1 MIGTMDEEYVE
12 RVLRLV
18 ERIPEGRVLP
28 YGRVAEVLAGGY
40 GPRYVGRVMSTYGHA
55 VCWWRVPR
63 ADGTLPA
70 PLMVEAQAHWAEE
83 GTPVRRGRVAMAEA
97 LWDVDADEAG
107 R

>member
-1 MIGTMDEEYVE
+1 MDEEYVE

-18 ERIPEGRVLP
+18 ERIPAGRVLP

-40 GPRYVGRVMSTYGHA
+40 GPRYVGRIMSLYGHA

-70 PLMVEAQAHWAEE
+70 PLMMEAQQRWAEE
-83 GTPVRRGRVAMAEA
+83 GTPVRNGRVHVAEA
-97 LWDVDADEAG
+97 LWGEAG
-107 R
+107 VS